1 MVWEDPE
8 EWVGCQHGE
17 MDDLTCAYMTELGL
31 PVFTPLSETACPA
44 EPELD

>member
-17 MDDLTCAYMTELGL
+17 VDDMTCAYMTELGL
-31 PVFTPLSETACPA
+31 PVFTLPLETAA
-44 EPELD
+44 VQKA

>member
-1 MVWEDPE
+1 MREDPE